1 MVFDSALDIIGNTPV
16 VRLNKIVDKYDLNG
30 EIYAKVE
37 YYSPGLSK
45 KDRIA
50 KYIIEKAIRN
60 GELKK
65 GQTVIEQTS
74 GNTGIGLALVCSILG
89 YPFVAVMSKGN
100 SIERVKMIEAFGG
113 KVELVD
119 KVSSHLGVSKE
130 DMEAVE
136 KKFVELTKELDA
148 FPVSQFSNIDNVLA
162 HYYTTGEEILND
174 IKDIDVFV
182 DYVGTGGSFVG
193 ISKRLKENHKCL
205 CFKVIPDKVDHSIQ
219 GGGYFKDIPFDEDY
233 LCDGE
238 IVVSS
243 EDAFEGMAE
252 LAKEEGLYAGISSG
266 ANLKAAIS
274 FLKENPGKKV
284 VFLLNDVGLKYLS
297 LSDNEIKDK
306 NDN

>member
-1 MVFDSALDIIGNTPV
+1 MIFDSALDIIGNTPLV
-16 VRLNKIVDKYDLNG
+16 KLDNIVKKYNLKG

-50 KYIIEKAIRN
+50 KYIIEKAIKT

-65 GQTVIEQTS
+65 GQIVIEQTS

-100 SIERVKMIEAFGG
+100 SVERVKMIEAFGG

-119 KVSSHLGVSKE
+119 KVSDSQGVSSI
-130 DMEAVE
+130 DMERVE
-136 KKFVELTKELDA
+136 KRFKELTKQLNA
-148 FPVSQFSNIDNVLA
+148 YPVNQFSNEDNAWA
-162 HYYTTGEEILND
+162 HYYTTGEEIL
-174 IKDIDVFV
+174 KDLEDVDVFV

-193 ISKRLKENHKCL
+193 ISKRLKKDHDCL
-205 CFKVIPDKVDHSIQ
+205 CYKVIPDSINHSIQ
-219 GGGYFKDIPFDEDY
+219 GGGYFKNIPFESEN

-243 EDAFEGMAE
+243 EEAIEGMKE
-252 LAKEEGLYAGISSG
+252 LASQGLYAGISSG
-266 ANLKAAIS
+266 ANVKGAIKI
-274 FLKENPGKKV
+274 LKENPNKKV
-284 VFLLNDVGLKYLS
+284 VILLNDVGLKYLS
-297 LSDNEIKDK
+297 VNK
-306 NDN
+306 

>member
-1 MVFDSALDIIGNTPV
+1 MIFNSVLDTIGNTPL
-16 VRLNKIVDKYDLNG
+16 VRLNNIEKKYKVDG
-30 EIYAKVE
+30 ELYAKVE

-50 KYIIEKAIRN
+50 KYIIEKAIKE
-60 GELKK
+60 GKLKK

-100 SIERVKMIEAFGG
+100 SVERVRMIEAFGG

-119 KVSSHLGVSKE
+119 KVSTGEGVSKE

-136 KKFVELTKELDA
+136 KRYNELAKELKA
-148 FPVSQFSNIDNVLA
+148 FPVNQFSNIDNAWA

-174 IKDIDVFV
+174 LSDVDIFV

-193 ISKRLKENHKCL
+193 VSKRLKEDHDCL
-205 CFKVIPDKVDHSIQ
+205 CYKVVPDKNAHLIQ
-219 GGGYFKDIPFDEDY
+219 GGGYFKDIPFEQEG

-238 IVVSS
+238 ITVTS
-243 EDAFEGMAE
+243 EESIILAEE
-252 LAKEEGLYAGISSG
+252 LAKLEGLYVGISSG
-266 ANLKAAIS
+266 ANLSAAIKI
-274 FLKENPGKKV
+274 LCKNPNKKV

-297 LSDNEIKDK
+297 VGK
-306 NDN
+306 

>member
-1 MVFDSALDIIGNTPV
+1 MIFNSALDIIGNTPLV
-16 VRLNKIVDKYDLNG
+16 KLDNIVKKYNLKG

-50 KYIIEKAIRN
+50 KYIIEKAVKT

-100 SIERVKMIEAFGG
+100 SVERVKMIEAFGG

-119 KVSSHLGVSKE
+119 KVSSSQGVSSI
-130 DMEAVE
+130 DMERVE
-136 KKFVELTKELDA
+136 RRFKELA
-148 FPVSQFSNIDNVLA
+148 KQLNAYPVNQFNNEDNAWA
-162 HYYTTGEEILND
+162 HYYTTGEEILKDLKNVD
-174 IKDIDVFV
+174 IFV

-193 ISKRLKENHKCL
+193 IAKRLKDDHNCL
-205 CFKVIPDKVDHSIQ
+205 CYKVIPDSINHSIQ
-219 GGGYFKDIPFDEDY
+219 GGGYFKNIPFESDG

-243 EDAFEGMAE
+243 EEAIEGMKE
-252 LAKEEGLYAGISSG
+252 LASQGLYAGISSG
-266 ANLKAAIS
+266 ANVKGAIKI
-274 FLKENPGKKV
+274 LKENPNKKV
-284 VFLLNDVGLKYLS
+284 VILLNDVGLKYLS
-297 LSDNEIKDK
+297 VNK
-306 NDN
+306 